1 MEGEDFLFFALPT
14 NYDITKMSNINKLK
28 AMHHLVI
35 LLQLVMQFLSRV
47 V

>member
-14 NYDITKMSNINKLK
+14 NYDITKMSNNKLK

-35 LLQLVMQFLSRV
+35 LLQLAMQFPSRV